1 MARLSQI
8 KASAGSGKTYTLTRL
23 FLQRLAASS
32 RDVGGKTS
40 ACAWQVPVRD
50 GDTGWGEIM
59 AITFT
64 NAAAREMRERVI
76 ETLKRIALGEREQD
90 VPLTQEEAR
99 CRVDDILRDT
109 AGYAGTEIIRR
120 VVGSA
125 KFNFV
130 ESITEPHQRLCMER
144 ICIRAAKAFILLR
157 DTKLREGCDYIQIMK
172 NAVEVTIGND

>member
-99 CRVDDILRDT
+99 CRVDDILRDL
-109 AGYAGTEIIRR
+109 GRLNIRTIDSLLHLSFDAPAPEQSAPQESKTDPGLDLHFDGD
-120 VVGSA
+120 VVSSRRQG
-125 KFNFV
+125 
-130 ESITEPHQRLCMER
+130 
-144 ICIRAAKAFILLR
+144 
-157 DTKLREGCDYIQIMK
+157 
-172 NAVEVTIGND
+172 

>member
-99 CRVDDILRDT
+99 CRVDDILRDL
-109 AGYAGTEIIRR
+109 GRLNIRTIDSLLHLIVR
-120 VVGSA
+120 SA
-125 KFNFV
+125 ALELHLPPDF
-130 ESITEPHQRLCMER
+130 ER
-144 ICIRAAKAFILLR
+144 S
-157 DTKLREGCDYIQIMK
+157 
-172 NAVEVTIGND
+172 